1 MVITEWPWCAYWKLV
16 CRGRVKVSVTEV
28 SGNTT
33 IKMWESTLELR
44 FMFFIVTNEESLAKE
59 NMLMNVT
66 TTGIG
71 ETVSTSPIRWIFF
84 AAVYVFIAYNVLAS
98 VVGLVVKIPDV
109 TTTQTS
115 VAHMTVVSVIFSS
128 GTLVSPPFIWMAV
141 LGLLLWGAAANRP
154 WLSRTC
160 TVLSMLA
167 IALLARADVQTI
179 LRGRPDLI
187 SSSKWTLAVIIGWI
201 FVGIAAVAVAS
212 GITWFVR
219 SLAHR
224 RMSVHAA

>member
-1 MVITEWPWCAYWKLV
+1 MVVVYWKLV
-16 CRGRVKVSVTEV
+16 CRGRVKVPITLV
-28 SGNTT
+28 SGSTT
-33 IKMWESTLELR
+33 KKMRASTLELR
-44 FMFFIVTNEESLAKE
+44 STFFIVTNEESLAKE

-66 TTGIG
+66 ATGTV
-71 ETVSTSPIRWIFF
+71 EAVSTSPIRWTFF

-115 VAHMTVVSVIFSS
+115 VVHMTVFSVLFTS
-128 GTLVSPPFIWMAV
+128 GTLVSPPLIWMVV

-154 WLSRTC
+154 RLSNAC
-160 TVLSMLA
+160 TALSMIA
-167 IALLARADVQTI
+167 IALLARADAQTI

-201 FVGIAAVAVAS
+201 FVGIAAAVVAS
-212 GITWFVR
+212 GVTWLVQ
-219 SLAHR
+219 SLAR
-224 RMSVHAA
+224 RRVSVRAF

>member
-1 MVITEWPWCAYWKLV
+1 
-16 CRGRVKVSVTEV
+16 VKVSVTEV

-33 IKMWESTLELR
+33 NKMWASTFEPR
-44 FMFFIVTNEESLAKE
+44 STFFIVTNEESLAKE

-71 ETVSTSPIRWIFF
+71 ETVSTSPIRRIFF

-115 VAHMTVVSVIFSS
+115 VAHMTVVSVIFTS
-128 GTLVSPPFIWMAV
+128 GTLVSPPLIWMAV
-141 LGLLLWGAAANRP
+141 LGLLLWGATANRP

-187 SSSKWTLAVIIGWI
+187 SSSKWNLAIIIGWI
-201 FVGIAAVAVAS
+201 FIGIAAVAVAS
-212 GITWFVR
+212 GITWLVR

-224 RMSVHAA
+224 RMSVYAA